1 MGCISLGMIAAMI
14 TKGYYTNALKN
25 DELLHEMYLEEHDER
40 NILIRARSGETT
52 LTVLIRVLIVAAFVS
67 ALFSKTIFF
76 TLTAVLIFTWI
87 LRLAVKSHFKKVL

>member
-1 MGCISLGMIAAMI
+1 MI
-14 TKGYYTNALKN
+14 TKGYYTNALK
-25 DELLHEMYLEEHDER
+25 DDDVLREMYLEEHDER

-67 ALFSKTIFF
+67 ALFSKTVFL
-76 TLTAVLIFTWI
+76 TLAAVLIFTWI